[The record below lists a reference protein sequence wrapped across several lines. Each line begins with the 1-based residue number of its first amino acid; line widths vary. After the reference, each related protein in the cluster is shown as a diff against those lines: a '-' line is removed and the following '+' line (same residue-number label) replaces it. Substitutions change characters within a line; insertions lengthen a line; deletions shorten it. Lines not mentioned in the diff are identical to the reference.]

1 MLEGKRKFWIVI
13 IGVVAELIGL
23 GVALFANLDLG
34 LFTAF
39 SGAVVALCGLFF
51 SANIKEHKNGKNI

>member
-1 MLEGKRKFWIVI
+1 MLNGVRKFWIVI
-13 IGVVAELIGL
+13 IGIAAELIGL
-23 GVALFANLDLG
+23 GLAVWGKIDLG

-51 SANIKEHKNGKNI
+51 SYNIKEHHNGSK